1 MSNLLSSKPLTKPL
15 KGGSV
20 SSNVG
25 IFETISAQTLVLA
38 DINVAGLIENGIL
51 TGAIIKDS
59 DIYNT
64 IIGAGGPN
72 IAYFTK
78 LYTNQDVFFGGSVP
92 GADVTWDSTTNEF
105 AINSTSASFRVDG
118 CSYLGNIE
126 ICRNTIRAVNS
137 NGDIIIKPNN
147 LGSTY
152 FDGSIVH
159 TASIG
164 NFSSVI
170 RTGGASFV
178 VNNNIVLYS
187 SYGSINLTSFDNQT
201 LSTINGNLTLG
212 VDTGI
217 STRTLSSVRFTAGSI
232 LLTTSSPHN
241 LKVGDVINVTNGSLN
256 GGYTVGS
263 LISST
268 VISLTNTTNTTS
280 LVTGGN
286 LIKVASND
294 IILNT
299 QSKVTVPNN
308 IPITFGTTCNKV
320 YGNTGGLVL
329 ESCQDVYFNV
339 NTNKIV
345 RIPQTTKLQFGTSG
359 SNYINFDGTS
369 LNMVG
374 TTTKIQSTTTEIEST
389 NTKFYDPI
397 LTIANYTPVYG
408 ETKDRGIEFTYYDE
422 AFNSVKLGWFGFKK
436 NTGKFTFLTNAVNNN
451 EVMSG
456 DIGSLELAGLTLNSI
471 TLSTG
476 GTINAACG
484 QILNVKMI
492 SGCSNNLTINGS
504 TNVAITADNRISL
517 TAGVDILVPNNVP
530 MKFGTSGSA
539 INETTSQN
547 LQVTSAKNLQI
558 ATQTKGS
565 IIIPVETAVSFDG
578 TSVGNQKIVS
588 NTVGDL
594 IIASNKAIY
603 LTTTGGNVIVPTS
616 TQIQFGTTSQN
627 ISGTT
632 SGIILQTVSPNSSLE
647 LISST
652 NVNISSSFGNIVL
665 QTQNGDINLYPTNG
679 NVRIPTTRRLIFGT
693 SGTINNMMVTSS
705 GSFILTGNSSNT
717 YQITSFNSIDLN
729 ASSNIN
735 IPANTRLRLGTNN
748 EQTLYTDTSGN
759 TFISNTTGNTNIISN
774 TNITASSF
782 IITGTTGSLTQINT
796 DNVRIKDPIITIGD
810 STLSTS
816 DSKDRGL
823 EYRYYGVGSMK
834 LGWFGR
840 KDTTGRFTFYSDATN
855 TNEVISGTMG
865 DIEIS
870 SAYIQRNLSFVSSGT
885 LDLNCG
891 TIANVNTITG
901 CGSNLNINAAN
912 ILLNATSKIQIP
924 NNIPIAFGT
933 TSNSISCDT
942 SGVMTIST
950 NRVVFNSDVQINGT
964 TFTVYSTVTNLQDPI
979 FSLGGVTGP
988 IVNDNKDRGIEFKW
1002 NDGSNSKTGFFGY
1015 KNNLQRFVFIRDGI
1029 NTDEVYSGS
1038 YGNVQFGDGF
1048 FNNVNLFNGNISGI
1062 NTLSGGQITIST
1074 TSGNINLTPTRGS
1087 NILIP
1092 YNTNLSFGTTENS
1105 LSSDTSGNLTIL
1117 SKNDTTILSKN
1128 GDVNISTSDAVR
1140 LPGNVPIYLGTDNN
1154 TYIMRNTSNN
1164 LVINNSSGDVN
1175 LTPAYSTGNV
1185 VIPLYNTLAF
1195 GDTKNSI
1202 YSDGSKLYLRGY
1214 DALNISSS
1222 TINIGGT
1229 INIVGSLSAGASD
1242 IDINKYI
1249 LPLGTF
1255 QVLTVSNIQSTT
1267 STPGNTSI
1275 TTTQI
1280 GNLSVGDS
1288 ITLRGTGTTPSIDG
1302 TYTITKIN
1310 SNTSFNISTG
1320 TTLSSNVTIGNIT
1333 TNLTTYQG
1341 KDVGIQVNYWSTV
1354 GNVGITAGSTGFKT
1368 GFFGFRND
1376 TQRWAFY
1383 SNATIS
1389 NNVVSGTFGDIEV
1402 NKVNTTRM
1410 SGFILDGSIVGGTNG
1425 IGGSNFQISG
1435 GSINNTPIGS
1445 LSPNSGVFSTLSNQV
1460 SAAFNNVTLQ
1470 SRLAYSFERYTLSS
1484 GVPTRSPSESVIV
1497 SMFSVTGVN
1506 FTSSS
1511 GTMPSTSISD
1521 GTFKILLCSSM
1532 GEGCT
1537 HTVHF
1542 GAGKLISPNPLN
1554 SASQPTKIVF
1564 KRRSQSVQ
1572 LMYDAVQ
1579 SAWIL
1584 LNSGAYIQ

>member
-25 IFETISAQTLVLA
+25 IFETINAQTLVLS

-51 TGAIIKDS
+51 TGAVIKDS
-59 DIYNT
+59 DIFNT

-78 LYTNQDVFFGGSVP
+78 LYTNQDVFFGGSIP
-92 GADVTWDSTTNEF
+92 GANVTWDATTNEF

-152 FDGSIVH
+152 FDGSIFH
-159 TASIG
+159 TATTG
-164 NFSSVI
+164 NFSSII
-170 RTGGASFV
+170 RTGGASFI
-178 VNNNIVLYS
+178 VNNNITLYS
-187 SYGSINLTSFDNQT
+187 SYGSLAFTSFDNQT

-212 VDTGI
+212 VDTGRT
-217 STRTLSSVRFTAGSI
+217 TRTLSSVRFTAGNI
-232 LLTTSSPHN
+232 VLTTTSPHN
-241 LKVGDVINVTNGSLN
+241 LKVGDVISVTNGSLN

-263 LISST
+263 LVSST
-268 VISLTNTTNTTS
+268 VLTLTTTTNSVS

-286 LIKVASND
+286 LIKQPSND

-299 QSKVTVPNN
+299 QSKVTVPDS

-320 YGNTGGLVL
+320 YGNTGGIVL
-329 ESCQDVYFNV
+329 ESCEDVFFNI
-339 NTNKIV
+339 NTNKVV
-345 RIPQTTKLQFGTSG
+345 RLPQTSKLQFGTSG
-359 SNYINFDGTS
+359 SNYINFDGIS
-369 LNMVG
+369 LNMIG
-374 TTTKIQSTTTEIEST
+374 TTTRLQSTTTEIDST

-408 ETKDRGIEFTYYDE
+408 EAKDRGIEFNYFDE
-422 AFNSVKLGWFGFKK
+422 TLNAVRLGWFGFKK
-436 NTGKFTFLTNAVNNN
+436 NTGKFTFLTNAVNND

-484 QILNVKMI
+484 QILNVSMI

-504 TNVAITADNRISL
+504 TNVAVTANTRISL
-517 TAGVDILVPNNVP
+517 TAGVDVLVPNNIPV
-530 MKFGTSGSA
+530 KFGTSGSA

-547 LQVTSAKNLQI
+547 LRITGNRNIEVT
-558 ATQTKGS
+558 TQTRGAIIVPIETS
-565 IIIPVETAVSFDG
+565 ISFDG
-578 TSVGNQKIVS
+578 TSVGNQRIVS
-588 NTVGDL
+588 NTTGDL
-594 IIASNKAIY
+594 IVSSNKAIY
-603 LTTTGGNVIVPTS
+603 LTTTGGNVILPSS
-616 TQIQFGTTSQN
+616 TQIQFGNTSQN

-632 SGIILQTVSPNSSLE
+632 SGIILQTVSQNSALE
-647 LISST
+647 LIASS
-652 NVNISSSFGNIVL
+652 NVNISSSSGNIVL
-665 QTQNGDINLYPTNG
+665 QAQNGDINLVPTNG
-679 NVRIPTTRRLIFGT
+679 NVRIPATRRLIFGST
-693 SGTINNMMVTSS
+693 GTVNNMMVTSS
-705 GSFILTGNSSNT
+705 GSFVLTGNSSNS
-717 YQITSFNSIDLN
+717 YQITSVNSIDLS
-729 ASSNIN
+729 ASSNVN
-735 IPANTRLRLGTNN
+735 LPANTRLRFGSNN
-748 EQTLYTDTSGN
+748 EQAIYTDTSGN
-759 TFISNTTGNTNIISN
+759 TFILNTVGNTNVISN
-774 TNITASSF
+774 TTNITASSF
-782 IITGTTGSLTQINT
+782 IITGTGGSLTQINSENT
-796 DNVRIKDPIITIGD
+796 RIRDPIVTVGD
-810 STLSTS
+810 YSLNTS
-816 DSKDRGL
+816 DNKDRGL
-823 EYRYYGVGSMK
+823 EYRYYGGTSGMK

-855 TNEVISGTMG
+855 TSEVISGTMG
-865 DIEIS
+865 DIEVS
-870 SAYIQRNLSFVSSGT
+870 SAFIQRNLSFVSAGT
-885 LDLNCG
+885 LDLSCG

-901 CGSNLNINAAN
+901 CGTNLNINAAN
-912 ILLNATSKIQIP
+912 ILLNATNRVQVPS
-924 NNIPIAFGT
+924 NIPVNFGT
-933 TSNSISCDT
+933 TSSSISCDT

-1002 NDGSNSKTGFFGY
+1002 NNGSSSKTGFFGY
-1015 KNNLQRFVFIRDGI
+1015 KNNLQRFVFIRDGTNI
-1029 NTDEVYSGS
+1029 DEVYSGS
-1038 YGNVQFGDGF
+1038 YGDVQFGDGY
-1048 FNNVNLFNGNISGI
+1048 FNNLNLSNGNVTGV
-1062 NTLSGGQITIST
+1062 NTLSGGQITINT

-1087 NILIP
+1087 NIIVP
-1092 YNTNLSFGTTENS
+1092 YNTNISFGTTENS
-1105 LSSDTSGNLTIL
+1105 LSSDTSGNLTIV
-1117 SKNDTTILSKN
+1117 SKNNSTILSKN
-1128 GDVNISTSDAVR
+1128 GDVNISTSSAVR
-1140 LPGNVPIYLGTDNN
+1140 FPSNVPLYIGTDNS
-1154 TYIMRNTSNN
+1154 TYFIRNTANN
-1164 LVINNSSGDVN
+1164 LVVTNSAGDIN
-1175 LTPAYSTGNV
+1175 LTPAYSTGSV
-1185 VIPLYNTLAF
+1185 IIPLYNALGF

-1222 TINIGGT
+1222 TVNIGGT
-1229 INIVGSLSAGASD
+1229 INIVGSLSAGPSD

-1249 LPLGTF
+1249 LPLGTS
-1255 QVLTVSNIQSTT
+1255 QILNVSVIENTT
-1267 STPGNTSI
+1267 TTPGNLRI
-1275 TTTQI
+1275 TTTQS
-1280 GNLSVGDS
+1280 GNLSVGDTV
-1288 ITLRGTGTTPSIDG
+1288 TLRGSSVVDG
-1302 TYTITKIN
+1302 IYTITRIN
-1310 SNTSFNISTG
+1310 SDTSFNVSSG
-1320 TTLSSNVTIGNIT
+1320 TTLTSNVTIGNVT
-1333 TNLTTYQG
+1333 ANLTTYQG

-1354 GNVGITAGSTGFKT
+1354 GNVNITAGSAGYKT

-1383 SNATIS
+1383 TNATIS
-1389 NNVVSGTFGDIEV
+1389 NNVVSGTFGDIET
-1402 NKVNTTRM
+1402 NKVFTSRM
-1410 SGFILDGSIVGGTNG
+1410 SGFTLDGAIVGGTNA

-1470 SRLAYSFERYTLSS
+1470 SQLAYSFERYSLSS
-1484 GVPTRSPSESVIV
+1484 GVPTRSPSSTVMV

-1511 GTMPSTSISD
+1511 GTMPSTSITD

-1532 GEGCT
+1532 GDGCT
-1537 HTVHF
+1537 HTIHF
-1542 GAGKLISPNPLN
+1542 GAGKLITPNPLN
-1554 SASQPTKIVF
+1554 SAAQPTRIVF

-1584 LNSGAYIQ
+1584 LTSGAYVQ